1 MIICE
6 VSDDDYDDGDEHLL
20 GTVQEASAFLG
31 DSHEEIQNNT
41 LGI

>member
-6 VSDDDYDDGDEHLL
+6 VSDDDDDDGEHLL
-20 GTVQEASAFLG
+20 GTVQGASAFLSALHG
-31 DSHEEIQNNT
+31 EVQNNI

>member
-6 VSDDDYDDGDEHLL
+6 VSDDDDDNGDEHLL
-20 GTVQEASAFLG
+20 GTVQEARAFLD
-31 DSHEEIQNNT
+31 DSHEEVQNNT